1 PAGGPGGPKPSP
13 SRLPAGRAARET
25 DHHLIRSAAPAGGW
39 VAGLSMYD
47 WPEVRDEVDALW
59 SAIARRLGEAGVDA
73 PTCHS

>member
-1 PAGGPGGPKPSP
+1 M
-13 SRLPAGRAARET
+13 
-25 DHHLIRSAAPAGGW
+25 IRSAAPAGGW
-39 VAGLSMYD
+39 VAGLPMYD